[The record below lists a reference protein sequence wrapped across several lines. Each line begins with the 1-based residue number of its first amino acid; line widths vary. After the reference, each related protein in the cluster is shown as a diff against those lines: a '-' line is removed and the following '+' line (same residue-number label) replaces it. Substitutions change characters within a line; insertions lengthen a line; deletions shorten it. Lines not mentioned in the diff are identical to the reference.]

1 MDRRK
6 PASLSSLASTAHDG
20 PAKHSQ
26 PDTIPPA
33 VTARAGSR
41 SGLLKRVF
49 DRPNWLP
56 RALIFGDAVVVAISL
71 LAAYW
76 YRFHGQKLT
85 ASAAEPPDLR
95 AYVLVIPVLVML
107 YAVALGLNRQYSSW
121 RGRSLVDQLFSM
133 YSGIALAG
141 MLILAAMSVSHIG
154 FQYSRL
160 ALAYFLIISAVVMT
174 LERYVLRQYET
185 SLRRKGIGTERVI
198 LIGTGMASQMLIRRM
213 TMFPQYGFHV
223 EGVVDSALDVG
234 SEFAGA
240 TVLGEIPKLP
250 ELIRRLEVHQVF
262 LAIPNASDDELLHL
276 IKLCENEKVEFK
288 LVPDLLALM
297 SSPSADVSID
307 GLPLI
312 GIRRNQVRGGAAVLK
327 RSIDL
332 AVSSIG
338 LLITL
343 PVMAIVALAIR
354 ISSRGPVLFRQERV
368 GIAGRHFMLY
378 KFRSMIDDAEAIT
391 GPVVAQPGDDRCTPV
406 GRVLRRFSLD
416 ELPQLFNVLRGDM
429 SLVGPRPMR
438 PFLVDR
444 YGEQLPRYVERHQ
457 VRPGLTGWAEVND
470 LRGAADIAERA
481 LYDLYY
487 VENWS
492 VALDLKIIVLTALR
506 MFFQRHAY

>member
-1 MDRRK
+1 L
-6 PASLSSLASTAHDG
+6 PELASTIRDETT
-20 PAKHSQ
+20 KQSR
-26 PDTIPPA
+26 PDQKPPA
-33 VTARAGSR
+33 ETARSGSR
-41 SGLLKRVF
+41 AGLFKRVF

-56 RALIFGDAVVVAISL
+56 FALIFGDAVAVIISV

-76 YRFHGQKLT
+76 LRFHGQPLT
-85 ASAAEPPDLR
+85 SSATETPELS
-95 AYVLVIPVLVML
+95 AYLLVIPVLVL
-107 YAVALGLNRQYSSW
+107 LNAFALSLNRQYTSW

-141 MLILAAMSVSHIG
+141 MLILAAMSISHIG

-160 ALAYFLIISAVVMT
+160 LFADFLIISAIVMS
-174 LERYVLRQYET
+174 LERYALRQYET
-185 SLRRKGIGTERVI
+185 HIRRQGIGTERVI

-223 EGVVDSALDVG
+223 EGVVDSDRVAG
-234 SEFAGA
+234 SDFAGA
-240 TVLGEIPKLP
+240 RVLGTVSALP
-250 ELIRRLEVHQVF
+250 DLIRRLDVHQVF
-262 LAIPNASDDELLHL
+262 LAIPNASDDELLRL

-312 GIRRNQVRGGAAVLK
+312 GIRRNQVRGMAAVVK
-327 RSIDL
+327 RCIDVVIS
-332 AVSSIG
+332 AIG
-338 LLITL
+338 LIVTL
-343 PVMAIVALAIR
+343 PLMAVVAVAIR
-354 ISSRGPVLFRQERV
+354 LTSRGRVLFEQERV
-368 GIAGRHFMLY
+368 GLVGRKFMLY
-378 KFRSMIDDAEAIT
+378 KFRSMIDDAEAKT
-391 GPVVAQPGDDRCTPV
+391 GPMVAQPGDDRCTPV

-416 ELPQLFNVLRGDM
+416 ELPQLYNVLRGDM

-444 YGEQLPRYVERHQ
+444 YSEHLPRYVERHQ

-470 LRGAADIAERA
+470 LRGAADIGERA